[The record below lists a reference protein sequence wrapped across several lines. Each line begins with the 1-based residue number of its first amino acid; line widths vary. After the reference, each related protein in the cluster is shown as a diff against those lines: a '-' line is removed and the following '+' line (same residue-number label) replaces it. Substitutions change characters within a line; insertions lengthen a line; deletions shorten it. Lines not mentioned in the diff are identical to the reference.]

1 MLDRSGAIK
10 SQPFIRMGTYPL
22 GIKTFATSSGLPFSV
37 SLRIAAPP
45 EASSFHYDLVAG
57 ACSTPSSSIA
67 GHKDSKDLQL
77 KIIAAHDDSV
87 LIESRVS
94 CRWSRDMF
102 EYFLYEAGAG
112 RTPSLSLLPGCYVSM
127 QFE

>member
-1 MLDRSGAIK
+1 
-10 SQPFIRMGTYPL
+10 MGTYPL
-22 GIKTFATSSGLPFSV
+22 GIKTLATSSGLPFGV
-37 SLRIAAPP
+37 SLSIAAPP

-67 GHKDSKDLQL
+67 DHKDLQL

-94 CRWSRDMF
+94 CRWSRDML